1 MLAGCPSPV
10 RLGGVIGVKC
20 ALRLPRLRRVAR
32 LGSLFGSAGARE
44 PVSSAGPRGIF
55 LDLFY
60 ASLALISGLVI
71 AGRAGRAV
79 NLPASVLQPLASFGR
94 QRGFSKPLSNS
105 DRLGTSRTAR
115 SSPNAVA
122 QPALASFAPKT
133 LTQSNQSKK
142 LPTAHTAT
150 AHARRRDAT

>member
-1 MLAGCPSPV
+1 MSLCERCPASAASALGALTHCSSLGLMLAGCPSPV

-32 LGSLFGSAGARE
+32 RGQPLWQALARE

-79 NLPASVLQPLASFGR
+79 
-94 QRGFSKPLSNS
+94 
-105 DRLGTSRTAR
+105 
-115 SSPNAVA
+115 
-122 QPALASFAPKT
+122 
-133 LTQSNQSKK
+133 
-142 LPTAHTAT
+142 
-150 AHARRRDAT
+150 